1 MKKIITKNKFFLYLI
16 IILSMAVNYNFFL
29 NTYTLIKNDY
39 SKRLISIYGICEKE
53 GYGFAKLISD
63 KYDLKY
69 NVNIINGEPSLY
81 PSIGG
86 LFYDKKKILSKD
98 YIILINFKNKVNK
111 KFPNFKIIEQI
122 ENCYFIKKN
131 NND

>member
-69 NVNIINGEPSLY
+69 NMNIINGEPSLY
-81 PSIGG
+81 PSIAG
-86 LFYDKKKILSKD
+86 LFYDKNKILSKD

-111 KFPNFKIIEQI
+111 EFPNFKIIEQI
-122 ENCYFIKKN
+122 ENCYFIKKK

>member
-1 MKKIITKNKFFLYLI
+1 MKKLITKNKFFLYLI
-16 IILSMAVNYNFFL
+16 IILSIAVNYNFFL

-69 NVNIINGEPSLY
+69 NMNIINGEPSLY
-81 PSIGG
+81 PSIAG
-86 LFYDKKKILSKD
+86 LFYDKNKILSKD

-111 KFPNFKIIEQI
+111 EFPNFKIIEQI
-122 ENCYFIKKN
+122 ENCYFIKKK